1 MIAELA
7 EIPFFEPLIEA
18 AGKFIKKKY
27 KTTEFLHNIRELEEE
42 YKRNV
47 FEHLSWQEE
56 FDWTGLIEYIDE
68 NLLGSIAA
76 AFLSPHR
83 EFREAVRKQAYI
95 RAYCSAKA
103 DTVTSQRQVDRLMDK
118 ILIQTGDFLCGQQ
131 NPSDWLPFN
140 QATDQICVRLD
151 TWEHNVKEMIEDQT
165 QTFARQYEKI
175 LASLEYQNSFARVVD
190 QIRLPQPVDSLFNY
204 RDPKI
209 GFYGREKETAYL
221 DGFLDREEP
230 VLFTAVN
237 GPAGAGKSKF
247 LYEYVKGLS
256 ANPNWKCLFL
266 QNRKILEKFTGL
278 CEWNYP
284 VNLLVV
290 IDYAGD
296 YAGLI
301 GEWLVSLR
309 TGECPLKMR
318 IVLLEREGVGK
329 NRGVDGIQEKIVINP
344 MWYEQLLSVHS
355 NDDIRSMLYTA
366 DKDSAFLE
374 LPVLSDKALKQIIID
389 FAKAEQKVLSEEDQ
403 KQILEY
409 CKKIEKDDQGAC
421 RPRPLIL
428 LFIVDA
434 WDPQDKHHRWDIQEL
449 LLKIIHRYKKHWE
462 TVLCQGNKN
471 VYMAVERLLIYATAT
486 GGWKIK
492 DPLPEYLQKDLT
504 VVKEFCMTRDK
515 LDQLFRSVN
524 EKFEWDGIL
533 SPLEPDLI
541 GELFVLEYLQND
553 FEAEKMVEAFH
564 TSKKY
569 LLFLFRSI
577 QDYAD
582 VDKYADLFSD
592 GLKTL
597 LKESLIR
604 KIPELYAGLLV
615 NLSAVQ
621 KEEYARETLEHLEK
635 FALDGQ
641 YEGNEKI
648 VLMYAKGLV
657 NLAFIQGIEEAETTV
672 EKLEELAGDNQ
683 YAGNEE
689 IVLEYAKGLFNLA
702 AKQEA
707 GEAENTVK
715 KLEELSRDSQYAGNE
730 AFALMYARGLVNLLV
745 TQNVMESVV
754 TEKRLRELA
763 GDNRYA
769 ENEEIVLEYGK
780 GLVNL
785 AAAQEAEEAELTV
798 RKLGKL
804 LSGAQCKGN
813 EQLVLIYV
821 KGLFNLVVKQRVEE
835 AKVTVEKLEE
845 LLIKKRYAVN
855 EEVVLTYARSLFNLV
870 TDQRVEEA
878 EITVE
883 KLEELAG
890 DNRYAENIN
899 IVLEYARSLV
909 NLIVKQEEE
918 KAEII
923 VEKLEKL
930 ARDSRYAGNEEIVLT
945 YAKGLFNLA
954 IKQEA
959 KEAEITVGKLEK
971 LAGDSRYAGNE
982 EIVLTYAKGLFNLA
996 IKQEAKEAEITVGK
1010 LEKLAGD
1017 SRYAGNEEIVLE
1029 YAKGLVNLTADQ
1041 GVKKAEITVN
1051 ALAKL
1056 ASDDQYEESKKIVL
1070 EYAKGLYNLAVKQE
1084 EKEAETTMK
1093 NLEGLYRNRRYAG
1106 NEEIVLWYA
1115 KSLFNLAMDQEVKEA
1130 ESTVKKLGE
1139 LAGDS
1144 RYAGNEEI
1152 VLVYAKGLVN
1162 LALKQE
1168 AREAETTV
1176 EKLEDLAG
1184 DSRYA
1189 GNKEIVYE
1197 YAEGLVNLGFLYYSQ
1212 HDYEQAEKRF
1222 AQAHQLHCPSGSTN
1236 LCYMIRRRETY
1247 THSLDEF
1254 KEIMLSVWEG
1264 KDAFAVMNMAL
1275 YLAEYEDDWKG
1286 ADDLISSLAETEDFS
1301 GVIDWWSHLEELEGL
1316 LVMTW
1321 LERNKIC
1328 NPCYILEGE
1337 NKLKSLREKYPG
1349 IPDWMIEPAVELEKG
1364 KTK

>member
-1 MIAELA
+1 
-7 EIPFFEPLIEA
+7 
-18 AGKFIKKKY
+18 
-27 KTTEFLHNIRELEEE
+27 
-42 YKRNV
+42 
-47 FEHLSWQEE
+47 
-56 FDWTGLIEYIDE
+56 
-68 NLLGSIAA
+68 
-76 AFLSPHR
+76 
-83 EFREAVRKQAYI
+83 
-95 RAYCSAKA
+95 
-103 DTVTSQRQVDRLMDK
+103 MDK
-118 ILIQTGDFLCGQQ
+118 ILIQTRDFLCGQQ

-140 QATDQICVRLD
+140 LATDQICVRLD

-190 QIRLPQPVDSLFNY
+190 QMRLPQPVDSLFNY
-204 RDPKI
+204 RNPKI

-247 LYEYVKGLS
+247 LYEYVKALS

-344 MWYEQLLSVHS
+344 MWYEQLLAVHS
-355 NDDIRSMLYTA
+355 NEDIRSILYTA

-374 LPVLSDKALKQIIID
+374 LPVLSDKALKQIIKD

-403 KQILEY
+403 KQILKY
-409 CKKIEKDDQGAC
+409 CKKIEKNDQGAC

-524 EKFEWDGIL
+524 EKFEWDGML

-541 GELFVLEYLQND
+541 GELFVLEYLQNA
-553 FEAEKMVEAFH
+553 FEAEKMVEVFH

-604 KIPELYAGLLV
+604 KIPELYAELLV

-621 KEEYARETLEHLEK
+621 KEEYARITLEHLEK
-635 FALDGQ
+635 LAL
-641 YEGNEKI
+641 
-648 VLMYAKGLV
+648 
-657 NLAFIQGIEEAETTV
+657 
-672 EKLEELAGDNQ
+672 DNQ
-683 YAGNEE
+683 Y
-689 IVLEYAKGLFNLA
+689 
-702 AKQEA
+702 
-707 GEAENTVK
+707 T
-715 KLEELSRDSQYAGNE
+715 
-730 AFALMYARGLVNLLV
+730 
-745 TQNVMESVV
+745 
-754 TEKRLRELA
+754 
-763 GDNRYA
+763 
-769 ENEEIVLEYGK
+769 ENEEIVL
-780 GLVNL
+780 
-785 AAAQEAEEAELTV
+785 A
-798 RKLGKL
+798 
-804 LSGAQCKGN
+804 
-813 EQLVLIYV
+813 
-821 KGLFNLVVKQRVEE
+821 
-835 AKVTVEKLEE
+835 
-845 LLIKKRYAVN
+845 
-855 EEVVLTYARSLFNLV
+855 
-870 TDQRVEEA
+870 
-878 EITVE
+878 
-883 KLEELAG
+883 
-890 DNRYAENIN
+890 
-899 IVLEYARSLV
+899 
-909 NLIVKQEEE
+909 
-918 KAEII
+918 
-923 VEKLEKL
+923 
-930 ARDSRYAGNEEIVLT
+930 
-945 YAKGLFNLA
+945 
-954 IKQEA
+954 
-959 KEAEITVGKLEK
+959 
-971 LAGDSRYAGNE
+971 
-982 EIVLTYAKGLFNLA
+982 
-996 IKQEAKEAEITVGK
+996 
-1010 LEKLAGD
+1010 
-1017 SRYAGNEEIVLE
+1017 
-1029 YAKGLVNLTADQ
+1029 YAKGLVNLTA
-1041 GVKKAEITVN
+1041 
-1051 ALAKL
+1051 
-1056 ASDDQYEESKKIVL
+1056 
-1070 EYAKGLYNLAVKQE
+1070 KQE
-1084 EKEAETTMK
+1084 AREAENIVEK
-1093 NLEGLYRNRRYAG
+1093 LESLAGDRRYAG
-1106 NEEIVLWYA
+1106 NEEIVL
-1115 KSLFNLAMDQEVKEA
+1115 
-1130 ESTVKKLGE
+1130 
-1139 LAGDS
+1139 
-1144 RYAGNEEI
+1144 R
-1152 VLVYAKGLVN
+1152 
-1162 LALKQE
+1162 
-1168 AREAETTV
+1168 
-1176 EKLEDLAG
+1176 
-1184 DSRYA
+1184 
-1189 GNKEIVYE
+1189 

-1222 AQAHQLHCPSGSTN
+1222 AQAHQLHCPNGSIN
-1236 LCYMIRRRETY
+1236 LCYMIRRHETK

-1254 KEIMLSVWEG
+1254 KEIMLSVWED

-1316 LVMTW
+1316 MVMTW

-1328 NPCYILEGE
+1328 DPCYILEGE
-1337 NKLKSLREKYPG
+1337 NILKSLCERYPG
-1349 IPDWMIEPAVELEKG
+1349 IPDWMIEPAVELAKG
-1364 KTK
+1364 EN